1 MSEGK
6 SRATEHHPPL
16 TDDELA
22 DLERAMESGEATIGD
37 STLSQEY
44 SDAYQRID
52 LLAAP
57 IRSAISSIDEPPLL
71 PDYESLTQIGRG
83 GMGIVYRALHKKTQ
97 RQDAIKVIRRDRLV
111 GMSSDTVKLMQ
122 LQFQQESKLAARV
135 AHEHI
140 VPIYQVGEIAD
151 QPWFSMQLVEGESL
165 RVLAQ
170 GTGIA
175 TERAVEYL
183 EAIARAI
190 DAVHRHGIIHGDIK
204 PHNILIERETDRPM
218 ISDFGLADFDAR
230 YSSDVSRGVVGTP
243 AYMAPEL
250 AGAALHGR
258 SPEEVAAVRSV
269 ATDIYSLGATLWAV
283 ITGSSPCNDQR
294 SAREH
299 LIDVAGG
306 NVDFMSDASGKI
318 PPSLSLIILKCL
330 ASEPSERYSTAADL
344 AKDLA
349 SWLDQPRW
357 HRHFPRLR
365 NLLWMVVAPALLT
378 SGIVIW
384 WLMKIEASEPW
395 VWLAIFSGYV
405 PLFAT
410 FIASH
415 RMDPN
420 AARARRELWSIWI
433 GHLVS
438 TFFCLLAIRIMC
450 HPDFTKTIEFSYPCW
465 ACISSL
471 AFFAKSGNFWSAYRW
486 VGSFWA
492 LAAVLLTVT
501 PARSIVY
508 GAFAALTCFVIA
520 LSDPSFLNDSTSENA
535 DHDTGGA

>member
-1 MSEGK
+1 MNEADTDTT
-6 SRATEHHPPL
+6 RHHPPL

-22 DLERAMESGEATIGD
+22 ELERAMESGEANRCPEKASIR
-37 STLSQEY
+37 SQEY
-44 SDAYQRID
+44 SDAYEKID

-57 IRSAISSIDEPPLL
+57 IRSAISSVDLPPLL
-71 PDYESLTQIGRG
+71 PDYESLTEIGRG
-83 GMGIVYRALHKKTQ
+83 GMGIVYRAFHKKTQ
-97 RQDAIKVIRRDRLV
+97 RQDALKVIRRDRLA

-122 LQFQQESKLAARV
+122 LQFQQESKLAGRV

-175 TERAVEYL
+175 PERAVKYL

-204 PHNILIERETDRPM
+204 PHNILVERETDRPM

-230 YSSDVSRGVVGTP
+230 NSSDVSRGIVGTP

-250 AGAALHGR
+250 ARAALHGQATD
-258 SPEEVAAVRSV
+258 EVAAVRSV
-269 ATDIYSLGATLWAV
+269 ATDIYSLGATLWSAL
-283 ITGSSPCNDQR
+283 TGSTPCSDQR
-294 SAREH
+294 MARQH
-299 LIDVAGG
+299 LIDVAEG
-306 NVDFMSDASGKI
+306 NVDFTRDTGGKI
-318 PPSLSLIILKCL
+318 PPSLSRIILKCVS
-330 ASEPSERYSTAADL
+330 AVPSDRYSTAADL

-365 NLLWMVVAPALLT
+365 NLLWMVVAPALFI
-378 SGIVIW
+378 SGVAIW
-384 WLMKIEASEPW
+384 WLMKIDASEPW

-405 PLFAT
+405 PLFGT
-410 FIASH
+410 FFASH
-415 RMDPN
+415 RLDPT
-420 AARARRELWSIWI
+420 ATRARRELWSIWI

-438 TFFCLLAIRIMC
+438 TFFCLLVIRILC
-450 HPDFTKTIEFSYPCW
+450 HPDFAKTIEFSYPCW

-501 PARSIVY
+501 PGASIVY
-508 GAFAALTCFVIA
+508 GAFAALTCVVIA
-520 LSDPSFLNDSTSENA
+520 LSDPSFLNDSLNK
-535 DHDTGGA
+535 GA